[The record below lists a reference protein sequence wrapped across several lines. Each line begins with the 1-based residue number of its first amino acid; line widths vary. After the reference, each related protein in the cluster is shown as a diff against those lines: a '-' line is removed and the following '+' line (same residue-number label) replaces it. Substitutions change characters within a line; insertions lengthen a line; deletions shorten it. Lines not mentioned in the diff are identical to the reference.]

1 MYSTALQGGPGADS
15 KRRRARCAQGA
26 SRRNA
31 PRSDHIVSGRVRRD
45 HPVGVSDEDLGVPLD
60 EMDEGDVRHTA
71 ASVKVSDAADPKA
84 SHSRSCDSTD
94 RLHHGSLVAPHTAKP
109 RRWGKCDA
117 GRCVAIAT
125 GLAENTCP
133 PMSAFHPMPTV
144 NSRLEICREVP
155 RTDIA
160 DTE

>member
-1 MYSTALQGGPGADS
+1 ML
-15 KRRRARCAQGA
+15 
-26 SRRNA
+26 
-31 PRSDHIVSGRVRRD
+31 H
-45 HPVGVSDEDLGVPLD
+45 DLITSFLVAFAAITPSEFLTKIWEVPLD
-60 EMDEGDVRHTA
+60 EMDEGDVRYTA